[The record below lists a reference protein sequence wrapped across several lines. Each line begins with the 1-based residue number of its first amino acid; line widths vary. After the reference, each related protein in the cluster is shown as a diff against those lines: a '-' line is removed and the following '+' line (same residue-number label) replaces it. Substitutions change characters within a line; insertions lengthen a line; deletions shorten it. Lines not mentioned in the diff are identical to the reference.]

1 MEPGKRG
8 RGILFT
14 VPGSTH
20 WLAQSKTSYVTL
32 ELALR
37 TAAQEPHT
45 VTCHYLTPPPQ
56 QEKAIVMRL
65 TRIVYAFRNGHWPKP
80 MEGLDLFVPRKQ
92 DIAME
97 ALEESS
103 EEEEEEMFNTPGD
116 YADHTLGY
124 EDEDDVSEE
133 EFFEGDLL
141 DESGEEYP
149 EDSDSDFNVDVEE
162 QSNQSWGSRD
172 RPTRR
177 QAPATQRLS
186 TAVAKSPLGN
196 VSFSVNK
203 VGQCM
208 TRRHWS

>member
-1 MEPGKRG
+1 M
-8 RGILFT
+8 
-14 VPGSTH
+14 
-20 WLAQSKTSYVTL
+20 
-32 ELALR
+32 LR
-37 TAAQEPHT
+37 DSLHT
-45 VTCHYLTPPPQ
+45 VTRDYLPAPPQ

-103 EEEEEEMFNTPGD
+103 EDEEEEEEMFNPPGD

-172 RPTRR
+172 RPARR
-177 QAPATQRLS
+177 QAAATQRLS
-186 TAVAKSPLGN
+186 TAAAKSSLGS

-208 TRRHWS
+208 NRRQ